1 MSKKLIRSVPS
12 QRSSTPSPDHQ
23 FLAIPQLQ
31 ASALSWV
38 LPLYVMIP
46 MATSVRLQMASGR
59 WLEFL
64 KER

>member
-38 LPLYVMIP
+38 LSLSIMRPK
-46 MATSVRLQMASGR
+46 ATSVRLQMVSDR

-64 KER
+64 KQ